1 MMVFKKYLFIISSIF
16 ILNACSLPN
25 WISDPLSQYKTNL
38 TTYFNIYYNANR
50 LFEEGEKEIRKQEI
64 DLIKK
69 NLQSHIFNIPL
80 LPTTPATSQQK
91 LTDAIA
97 KSSKIL
103 SLNSTSSHV
112 DNAIFLIG
120 KSYYL
125 MNEHFKAERKFQE
138 LLATSNDEELKNEA
152 KLFLVKTYRKQL
164 LFEKELSLL
173 NELQNTDDDEIKSEV
188 YFEFGYLYQQ
198 QKNND
203 EAFKYFEKAIELTE
217 NDLLIPYLS
226 YSLGNLATQLNKKD
240 EANDYFTKLKDLED
254 IDYHFLAEFELINIS
269 PADNKIDKYKSM
281 LEDPLYKSYRDKIE
295 YEIAMS
301 FYMDK
306 KYEIALSYF
315 NKIDTTYKNSEV
327 SGKSFFTQAEYYE
340 IVKGDLIKALDK
352 YKSAIANKLT
362 PDLKIIADKKYSS
375 LNIYLRTKNEIA
387 KIEILI
393 DTLNLQLLNIKSDS
407 LKSISISAKD
417 SLVNLLSAQQYE
429 IATYFYID
437 KNNIDSASYYLNKI
451 VNSKNK
457 TEIVASSIYMLAEI
471 TNINKSLKDSLYNI
485 LVTDYPKSKY
495 SSKINKDKKIKSEVT
510 FSSLEEAEKYL
521 TSQNYLK
528 AQEVYSRIIKTT
540 SYPQEKEKAMLA
552 LGFIYE
558 KYLQQNDSAK
568 SIYSKIVAQF
578 PKSTS
583 TERIKGRIKK
593 PEIIKTDSS
602 IIKTDS
608 LIVK

>member
-1 MMVFKKYLFIISSIF
+1 MVFKKYIFIISSIF
-16 ILNACSLPN
+16 ILDGCSLPN

-103 SLNSTSSHV
+103 SLHSSSSYV
-112 DNAIFLIG
+112 DDAIFLIG

-198 QKNND
+198 QKNKD

-240 EANDYFTKLKDLED
+240 EANNYFTKLKDLED
-254 IDYHFLAEFELINIS
+254 IDYHFLAEFELINLS
-269 PADNKIDKYKSM
+269 SAENKIDKYKSM

-301 FYMDK
+301 YYLDK
-306 KYEIALSYF
+306 KYETAISYF

-327 SGKSFFTQAEYYE
+327 SGKSYFTQAEYYE

-362 PDLKIIADKKYSS
+362 PDLKIIADEKYSS
-375 LNIYLRTKNEIA
+375 LNIYLKTKNEIA

-393 DTLNLQLLNIKSDS
+393 DTLNSQYQNIKSDS
-407 LKSISISAKD
+407 LKNISISAKD

-429 IATYFYID
+429 LATYFYIN

-485 LVTDYPKSKY
+485 LITDYPKSKY
-495 SSKINKDKKIKSEVT
+495 SSKINKDKKIKSEVA

-540 SYPQEKEKAMLA
+540 SSPQEKEKAMLA

-558 KYLQQNDSAK
+558 KYLQRNDSAK
-568 SIYSKIVAQF
+568 SIYSKIVDQF

-593 PEIIKTDSS
+593 PEIVKTDSL

>member
-1 MMVFKKYLFIISSIF
+1 MVFKKYIFIISSIF
-16 ILNACSLPN
+16 ILDGCSLPN

-103 SLNSTSSHV
+103 SLHSSSSYV
-112 DNAIFLIG
+112 DDAIFLIG

-198 QKNND
+198 QKNKD

-240 EANDYFTKLKDLED
+240 EANNYFTKLKDLED
-254 IDYHFLAEFELINIS
+254 IDYHFLAEFELINLS
-269 PADNKIDKYKSM
+269 SAENKIDKYKSM

-301 FYMDK
+301 YYLDK
-306 KYEIALSYF
+306 KYETALSYF

-327 SGKSFFTQAEYYE
+327 SGKSYFTQAEYYE

-362 PDLKIIADKKYSS
+362 PDLKIIADEKYSS
-375 LNIYLRTKNEIA
+375 LNIYLKTKNEIA

-393 DTLNLQLLNIKSDS
+393 DTLNSQYQNIKSDS
-407 LKSISISAKD
+407 LKNISISAKD

-429 IATYFYID
+429 LATYFYIN
-437 KNNIDSASYYLNKI
+437 KNNVDSASYYLNKI

-485 LVTDYPKSKY
+485 LITDYPKSKY
-495 SSKINKDKKIKSEVT
+495 SSKINKDKKIKSEVA

-540 SYPQEKEKAMLA
+540 SSPQEKEKAMLA

-558 KYLQQNDSAK
+558 KYLQRNDSAK
-568 SIYSKIVAQF
+568 SIYSKIVDQF

-593 PEIIKTDSS
+593 PEIVKTDSL

>member
-1 MMVFKKYLFIISSIF
+1 MVFKKYLFIIFSIF
-16 ILNACSLPN
+16 ILDGCSLPN
-25 WISDPLSQYKTNL
+25 WISDPISQYKTNL

-103 SLNSTSSHV
+103 SLHSSSSYV
-112 DNAIFLIG
+112 DDAIFLIG

-188 YFEFGYLYQQ
+188 YFEFGYLFQQ
-198 QKNND
+198 QKNKD

-240 EANDYFTKLKDLED
+240 EANNYFTKLKDLED
-254 IDYHFLAEFELINIS
+254 IDYHFLAEFELINLS
-269 PADNKIDKYKSM
+269 SAENKIDKYKSM

-301 FYMDK
+301 FYLDK
-306 KYEIALSYF
+306 KYETALSYF

-327 SGKSFFTQAEYYE
+327 SGKSYFTQAEYYE

-362 PDLKIIADKKYSS
+362 PDLKIIADEKYSS
-375 LNIYLRTKNEIA
+375 LNIYLKTKNEIA

-393 DTLNLQLLNIKSDS
+393 DTLNSQYQNIKSDS
-407 LKSISISAKD
+407 LKNISISAKD

-429 IATYFYID
+429 LATYFYIN

-485 LVTDYPKSKY
+485 LITDYPKSKY
-495 SSKINKDKKIKSEVT
+495 SSIINKDKKIKSEVA

-540 SYPQEKEKAMLA
+540 SSPQEKEKAMLA

-558 KYLQQNDSAK
+558 KYLQRNDSAK
-568 SIYSKIVAQF
+568 SIYSKIVDQF

-593 PEIIKTDSS
+593 PEIVKTDSL

>member
-1 MMVFKKYLFIISSIF
+1 MVFKKYIFIISSIF
-16 ILNACSLPN
+16 ILDGCSLPN

-103 SLNSTSSHV
+103 SLHSSSSYV
-112 DNAIFLIG
+112 DDAIFLIG

-198 QKNND
+198 QKNKD

-240 EANDYFTKLKDLED
+240 EANNYFTKLKDLED
-254 IDYHFLAEFELINIS
+254 IDYHFLAEFELINLS
-269 PADNKIDKYKSM
+269 SAENKIDKYKSM

-301 FYMDK
+301 YYLDK
-306 KYEIALSYF
+306 KYETAISYF

-327 SGKSFFTQAEYYE
+327 SGKSYFTQAEYYE

-362 PDLKIIADKKYSS
+362 PDLKIIADEKYSS
-375 LNIYLRTKNEIA
+375 LNIYLKTKNEIA

-393 DTLNLQLLNIKSDS
+393 DTLNSQYQNIKSDS
-407 LKSISISAKD
+407 LKNISISAKD

-429 IATYFYID
+429 LATYFYIN
-437 KNNIDSASYYLNKI
+437 KNNVDSASYYLNKI

-485 LVTDYPKSKY
+485 LITDYPKSKY
-495 SSKINKDKKIKSEVT
+495 SSKINKDKKIKSEVA

-540 SYPQEKEKAMLA
+540 SSPQEKEKAMLA

-558 KYLQQNDSAK
+558 KYLQRNDSAK
-568 SIYSKIVAQF
+568 SIYSKIVDQF

-593 PEIIKTDSS
+593 PEIVKTDSL

>member
-1 MMVFKKYLFIISSIF
+1 MVFKKYLFIIFSIF
-16 ILNACSLPN
+16 ILDGCSLPN
-25 WISDPLSQYKTNL
+25 WISDPISQYKTNL

-103 SLNSTSSHV
+103 SLHSSSSYV
-112 DNAIFLIG
+112 DDAIFLIG

-188 YFEFGYLYQQ
+188 YFEFGYLFQQ
-198 QKNND
+198 QKNKD

-240 EANDYFTKLKDLED
+240 EANNYFTKLKDLED
-254 IDYHFLAEFELINIS
+254 IDYHFLAEFELINLS
-269 PADNKIDKYKSM
+269 SAENKIDKYKSM

-295 YEIAMS
+295 YETAMS
-301 FYMDK
+301 YYLDK
-306 KYEIALSYF
+306 KYETAISYF

-327 SGKSFFTQAEYYE
+327 SGKSYFTQAEYYE

-362 PDLKIIADKKYSS
+362 PDLKIIADEKYSS
-375 LNIYLRTKNEIA
+375 LNIYLKTKNEIA

-393 DTLNLQLLNIKSDS
+393 DTLNSQYQNIKSDS
-407 LKSISISAKD
+407 LKNISISAKD

-429 IATYFYID
+429 LATYFYIN
-437 KNNIDSASYYLNKI
+437 KNNVDSASYYLNKI

-485 LVTDYPKSKY
+485 LITDYPKSKY
-495 SSKINKDKKIKSEVT
+495 SSKINKDKKIKSEVA

-540 SYPQEKEKAMLA
+540 SSPQEKEKAMLA

-558 KYLQQNDSAK
+558 KYLQRNDSAK
-568 SIYSKIVAQF
+568 SIYSKIVDQF

-593 PEIIKTDSS
+593 PEIVKTDSL

>member
-1 MMVFKKYLFIISSIF
+1 MVFKKYLFIIFSIF
-16 ILNACSLPN
+16 ILDGCSLPN
-25 WISDPLSQYKTNL
+25 WISDPISQYKTNL

-103 SLNSTSSHV
+103 SLHSSSSYV
-112 DNAIFLIG
+112 DDAIFLIG

-188 YFEFGYLYQQ
+188 YFEFGYLFQQ
-198 QKNND
+198 QKNKD

-240 EANDYFTKLKDLED
+240 EANNYFTKLKDLED
-254 IDYHFLAEFELINIS
+254 IDYHFLAEFELINLS
-269 PADNKIDKYKSM
+269 SAENKIDKYKSM

-295 YEIAMS
+295 YETAMS
-301 FYMDK
+301 YYLDK
-306 KYEIALSYF
+306 KYETAISYF

-327 SGKSFFTQAEYYE
+327 SGKSYFTQAEYYE

-362 PDLKIIADKKYSS
+362 PDLKIIADEKYSS
-375 LNIYLRTKNEIA
+375 LNIYLKTKNEIA

-393 DTLNLQLLNIKSDS
+393 DTLNSQYQNIKSDS
-407 LKSISISAKD
+407 LKNISISAKD

-429 IATYFYID
+429 LATYFYIN

-485 LVTDYPKSKY
+485 LITDYPKSKY
-495 SSKINKDKKIKSEVT
+495 SSKINKDKKIKSEVA

-540 SYPQEKEKAMLA
+540 SSPQEKEKAMLA

-558 KYLQQNDSAK
+558 KYLQRNDSAK
-568 SIYSKIVAQF
+568 SIYSKIVDQF

-593 PEIIKTDSS
+593 PEIVKTDSL

>member
-1 MMVFKKYLFIISSIF
+1 MMVFKKYIFIISSIF
-16 ILNACSLPN
+16 ILDGCSLPN

-103 SLNSTSSHV
+103 SLHSNSSYV
-112 DNAIFLIG
+112 DDAIFLIG

-198 QKNND
+198 QKNKD

-240 EANDYFTKLKDLED
+240 EANNYFTKLKDLED
-254 IDYHFLAEFELINIS
+254 IDYHFLAEFELINLS
-269 PADNKIDKYKSM
+269 SAENKIDKYKSM

-301 FYMDK
+301 YYLDK
-306 KYEIALSYF
+306 KYETALSYF

-327 SGKSFFTQAEYYE
+327 SGKSYFTQAEYYE

-362 PDLKIIADKKYSS
+362 PDLKIIADEKYSS
-375 LNIYLRTKNEIA
+375 LNIYLKTKNEIA

-393 DTLNLQLLNIKSDS
+393 DTLNSQYQNIKSDS
-407 LKSISISAKD
+407 LKNISISAKD

-429 IATYFYID
+429 LATYFYIN
-437 KNNIDSASYYLNKI
+437 KNNVDSASYYLNKI

-485 LVTDYPKSKY
+485 LITDYPKSKY
-495 SSKINKDKKIKSEVT
+495 SSKINKDKKIKSEVA

-540 SYPQEKEKAMLA
+540 SSPQEKEKAMLA

-558 KYLQQNDSAK
+558 KYLQRNDSAK
-568 SIYSKIVAQF
+568 SIYSKIVDQF

-593 PEIIKTDSS
+593 PEIVKTDSL

>member
-1 MMVFKKYLFIISSIF
+1 MVFKKYLFIIFSIF
-16 ILNACSLPN
+16 ILDGCSLPN
-25 WISDPLSQYKTNL
+25 WISDPISQYKTNL

-80 LPTTPATSQQK
+80 LPTTPSTSQQK

-103 SLNSTSSHV
+103 SLHSSSSYV
-112 DNAIFLIG
+112 DDAIFLIG

-188 YFEFGYLYQQ
+188 YFEFGYLFQQ
-198 QKNND
+198 QKNKD

-240 EANDYFTKLKDLED
+240 EANNYFTKLKDLED
-254 IDYHFLAEFELINIS
+254 IDYHFLAEFELINLS
-269 PADNKIDKYKSM
+269 SAENKIDKYKSM

-301 FYMDK
+301 FYLDK
-306 KYEIALSYF
+306 KYETALSYF

-327 SGKSFFTQAEYYE
+327 SGKSYFTQAEYYE

-362 PDLKIIADKKYSS
+362 PDLKIIADEKYSS
-375 LNIYLRTKNEIA
+375 LNIYLKTKNEIA

-393 DTLNLQLLNIKSDS
+393 DTLNSQYQNIKSDS
-407 LKSISISAKD
+407 LKNISISAKD

-429 IATYFYID
+429 LATYFYIN

-457 TEIVASSIYMLAEI
+457 TEILASSIYMLAEI

-485 LVTDYPKSKY
+485 LITDYPKSKY
-495 SSKINKDKKIKSEVT
+495 SSIINKDKKIKSEVA

-540 SYPQEKEKAMLA
+540 SSPQEKEKAMLA

-558 KYLQQNDSAK
+558 KYLQRNDSAK
-568 SIYSKIVAQF
+568 SIYSKIVDQF

-593 PEIIKTDSS
+593 PEIVKTDSL